1 MPISTRRRERGGV
14 TVSLTK
20 DDSCF
25 VIKVNDTGIG
35 IVKDMQEAIFNPFF
49 RTERGRKE
57 SVGDGIGLSFVRKL
71 VELHD
76 GEISVESEVNVGT
89 TFIVKI
95 PLDNKLNIRKLKSR
109 GVVLPEETPDDAG
122 ETVSGISVQGE
133 GESVDIQDPTAT
145 HSILIVEDDEELR
158 RMLSRSF
165 GSDYKVKAVATG
177 EEGIELGSG
186 GHYDIILTD
195 IMLPGKDGH
204 DVIRAVKGE
213 GRNADVKVIVL
224 SSLSSDDEML
234 RAYQEGA
241 DMYLSKPISLKM
253 LRHHVSHLHSEQDI
267 SLMLVS
273 PSTQARNFNQEERK
287 FLLRCRTIINESL
300 MEEDFG
306 IETLA
311 RKLAMSHSSLY
322 KKIKGLTGVSIIE
335 FINEYKICKAVA
347 LFRQGM
353 TNVQTVGEMCG
364 FRDIKTF
371 REAFKKRMNM
381 PPKQFIQSLSRD
393 DS

>member
-1 MPISTRRRERGGV
+1 M
-14 TVSLTK
+14 
-20 DDSCF
+20 
-25 VIKVNDTGIG
+25 
-35 IVKDMQEAIFNPFF
+35 
-49 RTERGRKE
+49 
-57 SVGDGIGLSFVRKL
+57 
-71 VELHD
+71 
-76 GEISVESEVNVGT
+76 
-89 TFIVKI
+89 
-95 PLDNKLNIRKLKSR
+95 
-109 GVVLPEETPDDAG
+109 LPEETPDDAG

-133 GESVDIQDPTAT
+133 GEPVDIQDPTAT